1 MSNIHRAVMV
11 GCGGMSAAWLNAA
24 KDIPNVEIVG
34 LVDLNIDSTKQ
45 RKEKFELSNA
55 VCGTDIAKVIRE
67 SNADVVFDC
76 TIPEAHCDVTVT
88 ALNNNC
94 HILGEKPMADSI
106 ENAKKMLKASKDND
120 KLYAVIQNRRYLDNI
135 IKYKKLIDTKEIG
148 ELTTLNADFYMGIR
162 FSSEDKID
170 FRDKMDHVLLLDMA
184 IHSFDEARFISGKD
198 PISVYCHSWNP
209 KGSWYAH
216 GASAQVIFEMSDGMV
231 FNYRGSWCADGLST
245 SWECEWRAIGTKGT
259 AKWDGH
265 AGVTGQVSTGENK
278 FSKKVKDLDVV
289 EPAKLELEGHK
300 ALIAEF
306 IRCIDTG
313 EKPQTICTD
322 NIKSL
327 QMVHSA
333 IESAN
338 TGKKVMIQ
346 PL

>member
-1 MSNIHRAVMV
+1 MSNTHKAVMV
-11 GCGGMSAAWLNAA
+11 GCGGMASAWLNAS
-24 KDIPNVEIVG
+24 KDLGNVEIVG
-34 LVDLNIDSTKQ
+34 LVDLNLDSAKE
-45 RKEKFELSNA
+45 RKEKFELSDA
-55 VCGTDIAKVIRE
+55 ICGTDIADIIKKTG
-67 SNADVVFDC
+67 ADVVFDC
-76 TIPEAHCDVTVT
+76 TIPEAHCEVTLT
-88 ALNNNC
+88 ALNNKC

-120 KLYAVIQNRRYLDNI
+120 RIYAVIQNRRYTDNI
-135 IKYKKLIDTKEIG
+135 IKYKNLIDTKDIG
-148 ELTTLNADFYMGIR
+148 EITTLNADFYMGIR

-198 PISVYCHSWNP
+198 PVSVYCHAWNP

-231 FNYRGSWCADGLST
+231 FNYRGSWCADGLAT
-245 SWECEWRAIGTKGT
+245 SWECDWRAIGTKGT
-259 AKWDGH
+259 AKWDGNE
-265 AGVTGQVSTGENK
+265 AIVAQVSTGDNK
-278 FSKKVKDLDVV
+278 FSKETKDLEVP
-289 EPAKLELEGHK
+289 ETEKLESQGHK
-300 ALIAEF
+300 ALIKEF
-306 IRCIDTG
+306 LHCIDTG

-338 TGKKVMIQ
+338 TGKKVMITS
-346 PL
+346 L